1 MIALI
6 QNNSTSVGHV
16 QSDVARRDAQRNQEA
31 QRNQLLVERL
41 RRSPV
46 FREYRKAFETS
57 IGLPLELLAPG
68 AFGLVHRG
76 SRRENPFCA
85 LMAGSNRSCSGCLEL
100 QRHVREHAVLQAGT
114 LTCFA
119 GLSESGVPVRVG
131 DKVIGFLHVGQVLLH
146 KPTQVEF
153 DRTAQLLQE
162 WDAKVDLVRAREA
175 YFRTRVV
182 ERKHYDALLRMITIF
197 AQQLSMVSNQLV
209 MTSEQPDSPVILKA
223 KNYIAE
229 HVDEELTLGQ
239 VARAVNTSTFYFC
252 KLFRKATGLHF
263 LDYVARARV
272 EKVKT
277 SLLNSHI
284 RISEAAYAAGFQS
297 LSQFNRVFKRVVGK
311 QPRAWREKLS
321 H

>member
-1 MIALI
+1 MIALL
-6 QNNSTSVGHV
+6 QNNSTDGGLL
-16 QSDVARRDAQRNQEA
+16 QTDAACREA
-31 QRNQLLVERL
+31 QRNHMLVERL
-41 RRSPV
+41 RRSAV
-46 FREYRKAFETS
+46 FRDYRRAFEIS
-57 IGLPLELLAPG
+57 IGLPLELHAPG

-76 SRRENPFCA
+76 SRQENPFCA
-85 LMAGSNRSCSGCLEL
+85 LMAGSNKSCSGCLEL
-100 QRHVREHAVLQAGT
+100 QRRVREHAVLQPVT

-131 DKVIGFLHVGQVLLH
+131 DKVVAYLHVGQVLLH
-146 KPTQVEF
+146 KPSQLEF
-153 DRTAQLLQE
+153 DRIVQLLQG
-162 WDAKVDLVRAREA
+162 WNVKVDLTRAREA
-175 YFRTRVV
+175 YFGTRVV
-182 ERKHYDALLRMITIF
+182 ERKHYDAVLRMITIF

-223 KNYIAE
+223 KRYIAE

-252 KLFRKATGLHF
+252 KLFRRATGLHF

-277 SLLNSHI
+277 SLLNSHT

-311 QPRAWREKLS
+311 QPRAWREKLP

>member
-1 MIALI
+1 MIALF
-6 QNNSTSVGHV
+6 QNNSTSVFPA
-16 QSDVARRDAQRNQEA
+16 QSDVARREA
-31 QRNQLLVERL
+31 QRNHLLVERL
-41 RRSPV
+41 RRSTV
-46 FREYRKAFETS
+46 FRDYRRAFETS
-57 IGLPLELLAPG
+57 IGLPLELHAPG

-76 SRRENPFCA
+76 SRRENLFCA
-85 LMAGSNRSCSGCLEL
+85 LMAGSNKSCSGCLEL
-100 QRHVREHAVLQAGT
+100 QRRVREHAVLQPGT

-131 DKVIGFLHVGQVLLH
+131 DKVVAYLHVGQVLLH
-146 KPTQVEF
+146 KPSEGEF
-153 DRTAQLLQE
+153 DRTVQLLQE
-162 WDAKVDLVRAREA
+162 WNANVDLSRVREA
-175 YFRTRVV
+175 YFKTRVV

-223 KNYIAE
+223 KRYIAE
-229 HVDEELTLGQ
+229 HLDEELTLGQ

-252 KLFRKATGLHF
+252 KLFRRATGLHF

-277 SLLNSHI
+277 SLLNSHT

-311 QPRAWREKLS
+311 QPRAWREKLP

>member
-1 MIALI
+1 MIALV
-6 QNNSTSVGHV
+6 QNTSQNAGLMRL
-16 QSDVARRDAQRNQEA
+16 DVVRLEA
-31 QRNQLLVERL
+31 QRNHLLVERL
-41 RRSPV
+41 RRSTV
-46 FREYRKAFETS
+46 FRDYRRAFETG
-57 IGLPLELLAPG
+57 IGLPLELHASD

-76 SRRENPFCA
+76 SRRENAFCA
-85 LMAGSNRSCSGCLEL
+85 LMAGSNKSCSGCLEL
-100 QRHVREHAVLQAGT
+100 QRQVREQTVLQAGT

-119 GLSESGVPVRVG
+119 GLSESAVPVRVG
-131 DKVIGFLHVGQVLLH
+131 DKVVAYLHLGQILLH
-146 KPTQVEF
+146 KPSQLEF
-153 DRTAQLLQE
+153 ERTVRQLRN
-162 WDAKVDLVRAREA
+162 WGAKLDLVRVREA
-175 YFRTRVV
+175 YFHTRVV

-197 AQQLSMVSNQLV
+197 AQQLSMISNQLV

-223 KNYIAE
+223 KHYIAE

-252 KLFRKATGLHF
+252 KLFRRATGLHF

-272 EKVKT
+272 EKVKA
-277 SLLNSHI
+277 SLLNSHT

-311 QPRAWREKLS
+311 PPRAWRETLS